1 MTNFVLE
8 FGSLLHLGNCH
19 LCKSTQKWL
28 ENSGCSVRCAML
40 LFYLRGLTQLRLTLK
55 GSGICK
61 SPSRVLAIEDSLE
74 GLSGHLAGAWSA
86 WPALGA
92 VKFTWAFHRLC
103 WLLKYFQ
110 DQVTGLR
117 RNLSNSNREMGNA
130 QAVRQWQVGDV
141 NVNFGVYFAAST
153 LLISSASKSGKI

>member
-1 MTNFVLE
+1 M
-8 FGSLLHLGNCH
+8 
-19 LCKSTQKWL
+19 
-28 ENSGCSVRCAML
+28 
-40 LFYLRGLTQLRLTLK
+40 K
-55 GSGICK
+55 GSGIFK

-130 QAVRQWQVGDV
+130 QAVRQ
-141 NVNFGVYFAAST
+141 
-153 LLISSASKSGKI
+153 